1 MTVVRDNPADT
12 AVEPVSS
19 PRHWMLVAATMFAVA
34 WGGNEFTP
42 LLGMYRM
49 DHGFSAVT
57 VDLFLFAYVLGIVPA
72 LLLGGP
78 LSDRLGRRPILLP
91 APVLTIV
98 GSMLL
103 AFGSDSAALLIV
115 GRILCGVALG
125 LGMAV
130 GGSWVKEL
138 STAPWDPAA
147 TAGAGARRAAMSL
160 TGGFGLGAGVAGVLA
175 QWAPLPSVLSYA
187 VHSAIAVGAAVALWR
202 APETRAAQPVSERV
216 SLLRDLAIP
225 SASHKRFLFV
235 IAPLAPW
242 VFGTAAAAYAVLPSL
257 MSRNTGGLPLA
268 FSALMCMVGLG
279 AGFAV
284 QALGRKIDT
293 PRNARAVVVSLVFV
307 LAGMVAAVVAA
318 SALTVP
324 LALVAAVVLGCGYG
338 MAMVS
343 GLQEIQRIAGPE
355 DLAGLTAVFYSLTY
369 LGFGTPVVM
378 AYLSET
384 FPAVT
389 YPRMFVFGAVAV
401 AGCLALALTK
411 WRSHLPTSEVTADH
425 IGGSVFSPSQ
435 ESHSLRSDSS
445 V

>member
-1 MTVVRDNPADT
+1 MT
-12 AVEPVSS
+12 AVREYPTEMPQALAS
-19 PRHWMLVAATMFAVA
+19 PRTWMLVAATMFAVA

-42 LLGMYRM
+42 LLGMYRA
-49 DHGFSAVT
+49 DHGFSPVT
-57 VDLFLFAYVLGIVPA
+57 VDLFLFAYVVGIVPA

-91 APVLTIV
+91 APFLTV
-98 GSMLL
+98 AGSALL
-103 AFGSDSAALLIV
+103 ALGADSAAMLIV
-115 GRILCGVALG
+115 GRVLCGVALG

-147 TAGAGARRAAMSL
+147 TDGSGARRAAMSL

-175 QWAPLPSVLSYA
+175 QWAPLPSVLSYT
-187 VHSAIAVGAAVALWR
+187 VHSAIAVAAAVALWR
-202 APETRAAQPVSERV
+202 APETRAAQPASERG
-216 SLLRDLAIP
+216 SLARDLAIP
-225 SASHKRFLFV
+225 SAAHKRFLFV
-235 IAPLAPW
+235 IVPLAPW

-279 AGFAV
+279 AGFAI

-293 PRNARAVVVSLVFV
+293 PRNARAVVVSLVV
-307 LAGMVAAVVAA
+307 VVAGMGIAVVAA
-318 SALTVP
+318 SALTIP
-324 LALVAAVVLGCGYG
+324 LALAAAVVLGCGYG

-343 GLQEIQRIAGPE
+343 GLQEIQRIAGPD

-369 LGFGTPVVM
+369 LGFGTPAVM

-389 YPRMFVFGAVAV
+389 YPRMFVFGAIAA

-411 WRSHLPTSEVTADH
+411 WRAHLPNSEATSDH
-425 IGGSVFSPSQ
+425 IDGSVFSPSH
-435 ESHSLRSDSS
+435 ESHSRRSDSS

>member
-1 MTVVRDNPADT
+1 MTVVRESPIEVPETLA
-12 AVEPVSS
+12 S
-19 PRHWMLVAATMFAVA
+19 PRAWLLVAATMFAVA

-42 LLGMYRM
+42 LLGMYRA
-49 DHGFSAVT
+49 DHGFSPVT
-57 VDLFLFAYVLGIVPA
+57 VDLFLFAYVVGIVPA

-91 APVLTIV
+91 APFLTV
-98 GSMLL
+98 AGSALL
-103 AFGSDSAALLIV
+103 ALGADSAAMLIV
-115 GRILCGVALG
+115 GRVLCGVALG

-147 TAGAGARRAAMSL
+147 TDGAGARRAAMSL

-175 QWAPLPSVLSYA
+175 QWAPLPSVLSYV
-187 VHSAIAVGAAVALWR
+187 VHSAIAVAAAVALWR

-216 SLLRDLAIP
+216 SLARDLAIP
-225 SASHKRFLFV
+225 SAAHKRFLFV

-257 MSRNTGGLPLA
+257 MSGNTGGLPLA
-268 FSALMCMVGLG
+268 FSASMCMVGLG
-279 AGFAV
+279 AGFAI

-293 PRNARAVVVSLVFV
+293 PRNARAVVVSLVVV
-307 LAGMVAAVVAA
+307 LVGMGVAAVAA

-324 LALVAAVVLGCGYG
+324 LALAAAIVLGCGYG

-343 GLQEIQRIAGPE
+343 GLQEIQRIAGPN

-369 LGFGTPVVM
+369 IGFAVPALLAM
-378 AYLSET
+378 LSESI
-384 FPAVT
+384 PALSYTVT
-389 YPRMFVFGAVAV
+389 LLFGSAA
-401 AGCLALALTK
+401 AAACLILILFK
-411 WRSHLPTSEVTADH
+411 SRSHLPSA
-425 IGGSVFSPSQ
+425 
-435 ESHSLRSDSS
+435 
-445 V
+445 